1 MNLSDKAKQFSKSKY
16 FLPTL
21 FILGLFTIP
30 YLTIPTTIGWWFYK
44 TNRLTKRTKIITVLV
59 PAGLF
64 IVLII
69 FIVVGYVRDVE
80 PTLALTTPTKITTD
94 ENKITIEGTY
104 TPSNRKV
111 WINNELIKSSDG
123 KFVTS
128 VDLKDGENIIKVSA
142 GDYKRA
148 DEEIIV
154 LKNPKPTRVP
164 ATPIPSNTAT
174 PIPEATQIT
183 DTYSIISKVIDGDTY
198 QVTKDGK
205 TDVIRVIGINSP
217 ETVDPR
223 KPVECFGKEA
233 SERAKSV
240 LTDKKVRLEADDSQG
255 DTDKYGRLLRYIFTE
270 KGTDVGLWLI
280 KDGYAYEYTYN
291 LPYKYQ
297 STYKDAQSQAKTNK
311 SGLWSD
317 GACVTP
323 TSTPKPTSEYV
334 PPTNPPVKQ
343 QRKNVAPPVENTGGG
358 YGCDCTKTCSN
369 MSCDE
374 AYFQL
379 NQCGCKE
386 RDNDSDGVPC
396 ESQCR

>member
-21 FILGLFTIP
+21 FILGLFTVP

-44 TNRLTKRTKIITVLV
+44 TNRFTKRTKIITVLV

-104 TPSNRKV
+104 TPSDRKI

-128 VDLKDGENIIKVSA
+128 VDLKDGENIIKVST

-148 DEEIIV
+148 NEEIIV
-154 LKNPKPTRVP
+154 NKKIKQTEIPV
-164 ATPIPSNTAT
+164 TPIPSNTST
-174 PIPEATQIT
+174 PIPEVTQIT
-183 DTYSIISKVIDGDTY
+183 DEYYVITKVIDGDTY
-198 QVTKDGK
+198 QVTKNGK
-205 TDVIRVIGINSP
+205 SEVVRLMGINTP

-233 SERAKSV
+233 SEIAKSMF
-240 LTDKKVRLEADDSQG
+240 TNKKVKLELDDSQG
-255 DTDKYGRLLRYIFTE
+255 DKDKYDRLLRYFFTE

-280 KDGYAYEYTYN
+280 QEGYAYEYTYN

-297 STYKDAQSQAKTNK
+297 SQYKNAETQAKNNKVGLWADGVCVTDTPIPQPTAPTNK
-311 SGLWSD
+311 
-317 GACVTP
+317 
-323 TSTPKPTSEYV
+323 
-334 PPTNPPVKQ
+334 PVKQ
-343 QRKNVAPPVENTGGG
+343 QQNNNSSNVSCSTNCSELTCEQAYQLLNS
-358 YGCDCTKTCSN
+358 GCSGKDADK
-369 MSCDE
+369 
-374 AYFQL
+374 
-379 NQCGCKE
+379 
-386 RDNDSDGVPC
+386 DGVPC
-396 ESQCR
+396 EIVCPGG